1 MNGPGPVDTSRMSDS
16 LPDMDLRDHF
26 LISMPQLA
34 DRNFVQTL
42 TYICD
47 HSAQGAMGLVINRPL
62 ELTLNEMLEHLD
74 FTHDELPQ
82 GEMPIYA
89 GGPVQVERGFV
100 LHSPTAQQWTSSY
113 AIHDR
118 LSLTTSLDIL
128 QAIARGDGP
137 QRQLIALGYAG
148 WGAGQLERE
157 ISENSWLSCPAD
169 LDIIFATQAEERLAA
184 AASKLGVDLRLLSTD
199 AGHA

>member
-1 MNGPGPVDTSRMSDS
+1 MSDS

-26 LISMPQLA
+26 LISMPQLV

-47 HSAQGAMGLVINRPL
+47 HSTQGAMGLVINRPL
-62 ELTLNEMLEHLD
+62 GLTLDEMLDHLD
-74 FTHDELPQ
+74 FDHTKLANGD
-82 GEMPIYA
+82 MPIYA

-100 LHSPTAQQWTSSY
+100 LHSPTLARWSSSY
-113 AIHDR
+113 AIHEQ
-118 LSLTTSLDIL
+118 LCLTTSLDIL

-137 QRQLIALGYAG
+137 ERQLIALGYAG